1 MRTWLSKYREEQV
14 APATWASFVQLRK
27 VWAADQTFW
36 GLCQAADPET
46 SSMTR
51 LQRIQVKLRPG
62 SGRKRDLF

>member
-51 LQRIQVKLRPG
+51 L
-62 SGRKRDLF
+62 